1 MGKISSLPDA
11 ERMAIIGYLA
21 QEGVIREI
29 TAEVPLRR
37 CNEFQSK
44 YGVKPYVIRSD
55 KKYSDQLRIY
65 LSDPEDAPPLLKAAL
80 DTKYQR
86 LNDSE
91 FVRELVDNYGFI
103 FFGKQ
108 DSRLITEK
116 VQTLPAAA
124 YGAFLDGYNTNNDF
138 IASLRNAVDT
148 PNLPLPEVIPVPDA
162 ESESEGK
169 KRGRKKAMITDSNST
184 LTDEQLLNLGWNG
197 EEYLYKFLLTGTEA
211 AFSPFSIDV
220 RKVTDVVWY
229 NQGFSTTE
237 GWQDGSV
244 GKGCDILVKTTES
257 DALIEVKSSKRRSP
271 IFGMTSFEMQT
282 MQEKRGQYYLAK
294 IDYLEKLIVGQAPS
308 LRVYRDPYLRF
319 FRPEKMQ
326 KAVFFCEV

>member
-1 MGKISSLPDA
+1 MGKRSSLPDSV
-11 ERMAIIGYLA
+11 RMSIIGYLA

-37 CNEFQSK
+37 CDEFQNK
-44 YGVKPYVIRSD
+44 YGVTPYVIRSD

-65 LSDPEDAPPLLKAAL
+65 LSDPDDAPPLLKAAL

-108 DSRLITEK
+108 DSRMITEK
-116 VQTLPAAA
+116 VQSLTPSSYA
-124 YGAFLDGYNTNNDF
+124 AFLDGYNTNNEF
-138 IASLRNAVDT
+138 IASLRKAVDT
-148 PNLPLPEVIPVPDA
+148 GNLPAPDVIPVLDT
-162 ESESEGK
+162 ESEPESK
-169 KRGRKKAMITDSNST
+169 KRGHKTTLITDSNSSF
-184 LTDEQLLNLGWNG
+184 TDDQLLNLGWNG
-197 EEYLYKFLLTGTEA
+197 EEYLYKCLLTGTEA
-211 AFSPFSIDV
+211 AFAPFSIDAK
-220 RKVTDVVWY
+220 KVTDVVWY
-229 NQGFSTTE
+229 NKGFSTTK
-237 GWQDGSV
+237 GWQDASV
-244 GKGCDILVKTTES
+244 GKGCDILVKTTEN

-282 MQEKRGQYYLAK
+282 MREKREQYYLAK

-308 LRVYRDPYLRF
+308 LCVYRDPYLRF

-326 KAVFFCEV
+326 KAIFFCEN

>member
-1 MGKISSLPDA
+1 MGKISGLPDA

-37 CNEFQSK
+37 CDEFQKK
-44 YGVKPYVIRSD
+44 YGIKPYIIKSD
-55 KKYSDQLRIY
+55 KKYSDQHRIY
-65 LSDPEDAPPLLKAAL
+65 LSDPDDAPPLLKAAL

-91 FVRELVDNYGFI
+91 FVRELVDNYGFV
-103 FFGKQ
+103 FFRKQ
-108 DSRLITEK
+108 DSRLIAEK
-116 VQTLPAAA
+116 IHEAAPTA
-124 YGAFLDGYNTNNDF
+124 YDAFLDGYNTNNDF
-138 IASLRNAVDT
+138 IKALRNAVEKADI
-148 PNLPLPEVIPVPDA
+148 PVPEVIPVSDI
-162 ESESEGK
+162 ESESSKK
-169 KRGRKKAMITDSNST
+169 KRGRKKTTISDSNST
-184 LTDEQLLNLGWNG
+184 LTDEQLLKLGWNG
-197 EEYLYKFLLTGTEA
+197 EEYLFKFLLTGAEA

-237 GWQDGSV
+237 DWEDGSV
-244 GKGCDILVKTTES
+244 GKGCDILVKTTEN

-282 MQEKRGQYYLAK
+282 MQEKREQYYLAK
-294 IDYLEKLIVGQAPS
+294 IDYLEKLIVGQSPS
-308 LRVYRDPYLRF
+308 LKVYRDPYLRF

-326 KAVFFCEV
+326 KAIFFCEV